1 MCIFTQDV
9 DGLTDV
15 NAGRLARG
23 DLDHCMVPCT
33 PLGCL
38 ELIKKTGMDMTGKR
52 AVVIGRSKI
61 VVCINIEITVWPE
74 IFKGCNFHGL
84 VSQKVFAVYFFAD
97 SRIPKPHPII
107 LHALSCIHTHF
118 RWFNFVEAN

>member
-1 MCIFTQDV
+1 M

-38 ELIKKTGMDMTGKR
+38 ELIKKTGVGMTGKQ

-61 VVCINIEITVWPE
+61 VVGALNSLYKS
-74 IFKGCNFHGL
+74 KG
-84 VSQKVFAVYFFAD
+84 
-97 SRIPKPHPII
+97 SRQ
-107 LHALSCIHTHF
+107 F
-118 RWFNFVEAN
+118 

>member
-1 MCIFTQDV
+1 MSHLMCTIAQDV

-23 DLDHCMVPCT
+23 DVNHCMVPCT

-38 ELIKKTGMDMTGKR
+38 ELIKRTGVEMAGKQ

-61 VVCINIEITVWPE
+61 VVCAAYIINT
-74 IFKGCNFHGL
+74 
-84 VSQKVFAVYFFAD
+84 
-97 SRIPKPHPII
+97 
-107 LHALSCIHTHF
+107 
-118 RWFNFVEAN
+118 

>member
-1 MCIFTQDV
+1 MIQDV

-23 DLDHCMVPCT
+23 NFDNCMVPCT

-38 ELIKKTGMDMTGKR
+38 ELIKRTGVNVAGKR

-61 VVCINIEITVWPE
+61 VVSI
-74 IFKGCNFHGL
+74 
-84 VSQKVFAVYFFAD
+84 
-97 SRIPKPHPII
+97 
-107 LHALSCIHTHF
+107 
-118 RWFNFVEAN
+118 

>member
-1 MCIFTQDV
+1 MCVVWFQDV

-23 DLDHCMVPCT
+23 DLDNCTIPCT

-38 ELIKKTGMDMTGKR
+38 ELIKKTGVDLAGKQ

-61 VVCINIEITVWPE
+61 VVRN
-74 IFKGCNFHGL
+74 
-84 VSQKVFAVYFFAD
+84 S
-97 SRIPKPHPII
+97 
-107 LHALSCIHTHF
+107 
-118 RWFNFVEAN
+118 

>member
-1 MCIFTQDV
+1 MVQDV

-23 DLDHCMVPCT
+23 NLDSCMVPCT

-38 ELIKKTGMDMTGKR
+38 ELIKRTGVNMAGKR

-61 VVCINIEITVWPE
+61 VVRV
-74 IFKGCNFHGL
+74 
-84 VSQKVFAVYFFAD
+84 
-97 SRIPKPHPII
+97 
-107 LHALSCIHTHF
+107 
-118 RWFNFVEAN
+118 

>member
-1 MCIFTQDV
+1 MCAVWFQDV

-23 DLDHCMVPCT
+23 DLENCMIPCT

-38 ELIKKTGMDMTGKR
+38 ELIKKTGVDLAGKQ

-61 VVCINIEITVWPE
+61 VVCT
-74 IFKGCNFHGL
+74 
-84 VSQKVFAVYFFAD
+84 S
-97 SRIPKPHPII
+97 
-107 LHALSCIHTHF
+107 
-118 RWFNFVEAN
+118 

>member
-1 MCIFTQDV
+1 MCTVWFQDV

-23 DLDHCMVPCT
+23 DLDNCMVPCT

-38 ELIKKTGMDMTGKR
+38 ELIKKTGVDLAGKQ

-61 VVCINIEITVWPE
+61 VVCTN
-74 IFKGCNFHGL
+74 
-84 VSQKVFAVYFFAD
+84 
-97 SRIPKPHPII
+97 
-107 LHALSCIHTHF
+107 
-118 RWFNFVEAN
+118 